1 MMVDQFTKWVEMAA
15 LPEQTAQSIAEKFI
29 VHFIVTFGCPLEV
42 HTDQGRNFDS
52 DLFRA
57 LCDALEIAKTRTTP
71 YHLLSNG
78 QVERFNT
85 IVLGMIRCFIEK
97 NVDAGT
103 EISHF

>member
-1 MMVDQFTKWVEMAA
+1 MAA

-42 HTDQGRNFDS
+42 QTVQGRNFEC

-71 YHLLSNG
+71 YHPLSNG
-78 QVERFNT
+78 QVERFNP